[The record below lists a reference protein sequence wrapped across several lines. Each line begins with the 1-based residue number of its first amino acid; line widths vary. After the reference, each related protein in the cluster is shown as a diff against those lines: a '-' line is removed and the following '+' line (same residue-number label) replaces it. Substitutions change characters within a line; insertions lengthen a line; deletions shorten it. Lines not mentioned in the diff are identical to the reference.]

1 MLTELTGRLACGDL
15 VEKKAL
21 SMSYEAARHYLSRC
35 RDRAEVSGQEPELL
49 GAVEELA
56 AAVETDMV
64 QIKGALSQMAS
75 LLERINSAL
84 PLDD

>member
-1 MLTELTGRLACGDL
+1 MLTEMIGCLACADHS
-15 VEKKAL
+15 EKKAP

-35 RDRAEVSGQEPELL
+35 RDRAELSGQEPEIL

-64 QIKGALSQMAS
+64 QIKVALSQMAS